1 MIRTA
6 LLLAAAALLCLAP
19 LGQALPSPHDAAALI
34 DALAAETGAANVVS
48 GVILHTRLYDTLAE
62 VVVFSLATL
71 GVGWMLRG
79 TPRPAPLRA
88 LTDPAVVVLCR
99 LGATTS
105 ALVAV
110 ELAIRGHLSPGGGFA
125 AGVAGGTAIGLLLIS
140 GAAREV
146 ERFQRRWRL
155 DLVEKGAVL
164 AFLALGLVSLEGL
177 GLPGGRFATV
187 LSGGWI
193 PVLNTLMA
201 LKVTLGAWS
210 MVQAFVGARGLL

>member
-1 MIRTA
+1 
-6 LLLAAAALLCLAP
+6 
-19 LGQALPSPHDAAALI
+19 
-34 DALAAETGAANVVS
+34 
-48 GVILHTRLYDTLAE
+48 
-62 VVVFSLATL
+62 VFSLATL
-71 GVGWMLRG
+71 GVGWMLRDQ
-79 TPRPAPLRA
+79 PRQPGLLRA
-88 LTDPAVVVLCR
+88 LDDPAVVVLCR
-99 LGATTS
+99 LGATTA

-146 ERFQRRWRL
+146 ERIHRRWRL
-155 DLVEKGAVL
+155 DLAEKASVL

-177 GLPGGRFATV
+177 GLPGGRFATT

-193 PVLNTLMA
+193 PLLNVVMA

-210 MVQAFVGARGLL
+210 MVQAFVRTRGLL